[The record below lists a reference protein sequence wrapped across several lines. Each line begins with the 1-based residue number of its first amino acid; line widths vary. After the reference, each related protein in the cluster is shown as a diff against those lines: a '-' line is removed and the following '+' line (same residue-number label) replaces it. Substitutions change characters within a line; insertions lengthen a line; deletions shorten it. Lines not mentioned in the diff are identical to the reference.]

1 MTVQEAIETRRS
13 VRKFKP
19 TPIEDEKLVA
29 VLEAGRLSPSA
40 RNQQQWKFF
49 IVRDKAILE
58 KLYIASEHQ
67 PSVQSAPAALVA
79 VATGDIQMACGG
91 HTDAI
96 DTSIAFA
103 YMLLRAW
110 ELGLGTCWLGR
121 FHEEQVRAALSLPD
135 GDRVI
140 AFTPLGYPDET
151 PEPRPRRDAAD
162 IYAIL

>member
-1 MTVQEAIETRRS
+1 MTVKEAIETRRS
-13 VRKFKP
+13 VRKFKS
-19 TPIEDEKLVA
+19 TPIEDEKLIA

-49 IVRDKAILE
+49 VVRDRAILE
-58 KLYIASEHQ
+58 KLYVASENQ

-91 HTDAI
+91 HTSAI

-121 FHEEQVRAALSLPD
+121 FHEDQVKAALNLPAD
-135 GDRVI
+135 NTVV

-151 PEPRPRRDAAD
+151 PEPRPRKDASE
-162 IYAIL
+162 IYQII